1 MDIGHDDGDDHS
13 YESGLGKTDQ
23 WVSLTGGHDEVNHHY
38 SYSYEYMMGWTG
50 QTLGSSNKKRSY
62 HNDDDGGDFEMHC
75 HMMIIIPI

>member
-1 MDIGHDDGDDHS
+1 MMMIMIIPMNLGWVGLT
-13 YESGLGKTDQ
+13 SGFI
-23 WVSLTGGHDEVNHHY
+23 LTGGHDEGNHHY

-50 QTLGSSNKKRSY
+50 QTLGSSNKKRY